1 MRLAIPVF
9 DQVLGDLTISWTF
22 LEEVEGEDGQFK
34 EEQVKT
40 AHHSALNL
48 DRRCLRWLP
57 VELTG
62 ETAKD
67 LSLHGGARGDGEV
80 SRDLA
85 LLLVA
90 KVVHVEFEDEVSDDV
105 DGVIGDFELD
115 HALVLIVA
123 HAGHI
128 CLEL

>member
-90 KVVHVEFEDEVSDDV
+90 KVVHVEFEDEVLK
-105 DGVIGDFELD
+105 END
-115 HALVLIVA
+115 HISVEMVFFHLL
-123 HAGHI
+123 
-128 CLEL
+128 